1 MVIEDGQEES
11 DATLVEASVLEGL
24 RTAAFGMFALE
35 QALPLGDLRPLA
47 AGVPLIAQGS
57 RSPDWFSAAASE
69 HASLLDTAP
78 ELVALDGR
86 DSGSSADAQIRAD
99 ADIIGMYAPEA
110 PAYLR
115 PLVGGV
121 ELEFEPE
128 VLEAASEAG
137 LTPRTSVQLG
147 LLRELSDLDS

>member
-1 MVIEDGQEES
+1 MVIDDGQEES
-11 DATLVEASVLEGL
+11 DATLVEASVLDGL

-35 QALPLGDLRPLA
+35 QALPLGELRPLA
-47 AGVPLIAQGS
+47 AGVPLKAQGS
-57 RSPDWFSAAASE
+57 RSPEWFSAAASE

-86 DSGSSADAQIRAD
+86 DSGSLADPQIRAD

-121 ELEFEPE
+121 EIEPE
-128 VLEAASEAG
+128 PVVLEAASEAG